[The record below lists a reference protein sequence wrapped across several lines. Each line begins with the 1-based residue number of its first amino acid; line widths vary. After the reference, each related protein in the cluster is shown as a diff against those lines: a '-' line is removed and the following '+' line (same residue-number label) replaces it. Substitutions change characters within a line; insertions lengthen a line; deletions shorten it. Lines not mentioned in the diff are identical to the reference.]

1 MNEKLSS
8 DWTLFYKVIFPILWI
23 SGFGFGTLLL
33 WFGSFDQSNPPP
45 PDMKWSF
52 LFAWITGSSFILWF
66 SLRLKNVILKDN
78 SLIVKDYFNEIII
91 PISSV
96 NDVRES
102 RFMNPKVIK
111 LSLYPE
117 SKFGSKI
124 VFIPKLKFYNPF
136 GQHPIAKQLKQI
148 SNQPI

>member
-8 DWTLFYKVIFPILWI
+8 DWTVFYKVIFPLLWI
-23 SGFGFGTLLL
+23 SGFGFGALLL
-33 WFGSFDQSNPPP
+33 WIGSFDQTNPPP
-45 PDMKWSF
+45 ADMKWTF
-52 LFAWITGSSFILWF
+52 LFVWITGSSFILWF
-66 SLRLKNVILKDN
+66 ALRLKSVMLKDK
-78 SLIVKDYFNEIII
+78 SLIVKDYFKETVI
-91 PISSV
+91 PILSV

-117 SKFGSKI
+117 SEFGDKV

-136 GQHPIAKQLKQI
+136 GQHPVVKQLKQLT
-148 SNQPI
+148 NQPL